1 MKNTLTGGGGVARVI
16 VPMRAAA
23 SLLLLLSFPQIIYA
37 QSHTAVA
44 PKLVRLRNAK
54 LPAKIRDDISTV
66 LIEDMKGSGQD
77 DADKLRELAL
87 NSTVSF
93 LRLEEHG
100 PDAILVDGTSDNPL
114 SGANGVNSP
123 SWLFKRVGGGVVL
136 LMENVGVGISAE
148 PTSHHGMHDV
158 SSAIRMGHTMDVV
171 IEVDEF
177 DGNTYKPAY
186 CYELSTD
193 DDGKDKKSARH
204 PC

>member
-1 MKNTLTGGGGVARVI
+1 MARVI

-23 SLLLLLSFPQIIYA
+23 SLLLLLSFHQIIDA

-44 PKLVRLRNAK
+44 PKLVQLRDAK

-66 LIEDMKGSGQD
+66 LIEDMKDSGQQ
-77 DADKLRELAL
+77 DADKLREFAL

-93 LRLEEHG
+93 LSLEEHG
-100 PDAILVDGTSDNPL
+100 PAAILVDGTPDNPL
-114 SGANGVNSP
+114 SGASGVNSP

-136 LMENVGVGISAE
+136 LMENVGMGISAE
-148 PTSHHGMHDV
+148 PTSHHGMHDI
-158 SSAIRMGHTMDVV
+158 SLATGMGHRGPIV

-177 DGNTYKPAY
+177 DGKAYRPAY
-186 CYELSTD
+186 CYESSID
-193 DDGKDKKSARH
+193 DSGKGKESARH